1 MTVIDAIKI
10 KYNSINY
17 ILNKMWFYICRCMT
31 NGVMASMNMTGKKNK
46 LAFGEANYY
55 KLLKG
60 MCV

>member
-1 MTVIDAIKI
+1 MTVIDAINI

-17 ILNKMWFYICRCMT
+17 ILNKYICRCMT
-31 NGVMASMNMTGKKNK
+31 NAVMASMNMTGKKNK

-60 MCV
+60 MRV